1 MKSVW
6 VALAVIMS
14 GCMATTAPESKVKK
28 MDPKCL
34 QKGET
39 GRCRAAIRRYYF
51 DSEKGK
57 CQMFIWG
64 GCGGIVP
71 FETMESCQKTCL

>member
-1 MKSVW
+1 MKSIL
-6 VALAVIMS
+6 VALAVLMS
-14 GCMATTAPESKVKK
+14 GCMATNEPKVKK
-28 MDPKCL
+28 IDPRCQ

-39 GRCRAAIRRYYF
+39 GRCRAAIQRYYF
-51 DSEKGK
+51 NSEKGE